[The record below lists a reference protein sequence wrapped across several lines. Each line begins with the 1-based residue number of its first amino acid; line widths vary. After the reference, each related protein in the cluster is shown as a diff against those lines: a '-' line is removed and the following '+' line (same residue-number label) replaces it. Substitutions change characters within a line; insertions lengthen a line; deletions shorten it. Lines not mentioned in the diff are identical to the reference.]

1 VIYRRLG
8 RTEIDVSLLSVGSG
22 GYNRFGQAKGVP
34 ESEMHRF
41 VHHALDLGINH
52 FDTAVPPSYG
62 DSELILGRALADVAR
77 DRYTLSTKFAV
88 IDSESDQVLSSER
101 IVKHVE
107 ESLLNMQIDELDI
120 LLLGGAGMGG
130 EFDRVMNE
138 IRPTLEQL
146 VRDGKVRHIGSSENS
161 SDDGGHSWLEK
172 AVEDE
177 LIEVVM
183 VSYNMMNQSAERT
196 VFPGCRK
203 NDVGAMGIYTV
214 RNAFSIPSR
223 LCEVVGE
230 LKESGVLGDEVPDE
244 DPLGWLLDDDGG
256 EGESLAS
263 AAYRFSAANEAISTV
278 VCGTIDIA
286 HLEANVMSIEKPPLS
301 AEKMARL
308 RQLFGHI
315 ATSIGN

>member
-1 VIYRRLG
+1 MIYRRLG
-8 RTEIDVSLLSVGSG
+8 RTEIEVSLLSVGSG
-22 GYNRFGQAKGVP
+22 GHNRFGQAKGVP

-41 VHHALDLGINH
+41 VRHALDLGINH
-52 FDTAVPPSYG
+52 FDTAIPPSYG

-88 IDSESDQVLSSER
+88 IDSETDRVLSSER
-101 IVKHVE
+101 IVEHVE

-130 EFDRVMNE
+130 DYDRVMNE
-138 IRPTLEQL
+138 IRPPLERL
-146 VRDGKVRHIGSSENS
+146 GRDGKVRHIGSSENS
-161 SDDGGHSWLEK
+161 SVDGGHSWLER

-177 LIEVVM
+177 LIEVAM

-203 NDVGAMGIYTV
+203 NDVGTMGIYTV

-223 LCEVVGE
+223 LCEVVAE
-230 LKESGVLGDEVPDE
+230 LKQSGVLGDDIPNE
-244 DPLGWLLDDDGG
+244 DPLGWLLDDEED
-256 EGESLAS
+256 EESLAS
-263 AAYRFSAANEAISTV
+263 TAYRFSAANKAISTI
-278 VCGTIDIA
+278 VCGTIDLA

-301 AEKMARL
+301 AEKLARL